1 MRKPVFVKVADLEKH
16 RSGYNV
22 YVKVISTEVKDI
34 ETRDGKII
42 RMVNAVV
49 AD

>member
-1 MRKPVFVKVADLEKH
+1 MSKLSKPVFVKIENLLDG

-22 YVKVISTEVKDI
+22 YVKVVSVDI
-34 ETRDGKII
+34 TKSNDGKSEYA
-42 RMVNAVV
+42 RAVV